1 MSRESATMNVDFFS
15 REIAQ
20 DPYPTLERIRAQG
33 PIVWNDLMKSWMV
46 TSDALCRKTMLAFS
60 KFTHEGTI
68 GEQLFGMDAIIC
80 LTDKERHDRL
90 RAVWSV
96 AFQPATLQRKLSGTI
111 RECVLRLLAPVEERL
126 RAGESVEVFRKFC
139 RDIPAYII
147 AEMLGMPNHMRQ
159 SLVEWSDAMAEEAS
173 AEGNPVAPQF
183 IASQNAKAAFAK
195 YLEEQIDERRR
206 KPGED
211 LISQIVQSD
220 IGKSMSTVELM
231 QNCRQLLFAG
241 NETTARW
248 LSNSIVVLGKFPDV
262 RRHVLEAPSRLPAVL
277 EEIMRWDPTVQADPR
292 MTKGEPVEMGGV
304 ELRDG
309 QHIYLLFGAANRDPA
324 RHENPDR
331 FDIHRQQKGHLGFG
345 FGMHNCLGQ
354 SLARLE
360 AAIAIGLFLECIPN
374 YEFAGEIDYGT
385 SFLVRGPQTVP
396 IALA

>member
-1 MSRESATMNVDFFS
+1 MNVDFFS